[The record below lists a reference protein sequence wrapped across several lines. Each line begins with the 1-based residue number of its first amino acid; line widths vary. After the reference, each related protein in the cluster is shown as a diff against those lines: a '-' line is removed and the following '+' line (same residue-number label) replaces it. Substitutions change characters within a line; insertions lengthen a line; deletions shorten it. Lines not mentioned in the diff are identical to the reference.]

1 MGVEVGKRKLVY
13 TTSRNNDRNLDFL
26 KRRRIEDPSSS
37 DDEDAADLNQERRS
51 ISSSSS
57 SSEDETH
64 SDDSHVSLRQSVDD
78 RDLEITKR
86 REEILDRTDK
96 TEIKPIERQ
105 IKLYGDERGDV
116 DQIFK
121 WCMDRYRLPR
131 ILYASE
137 LLEKATPLLP
147 IVRDMYRGVV
157 DSHYKFEANE
167 MRQSSQRAILSVQE
181 FRSMDLTKFTAGY
194 YGMKRQFKIGEIILQ
209 KYKSFLLK
217 RQGDTMKWWGVSD
230 FAHYVLAP
238 EVLVSLCIKEMRL
251 SDDVYDKNARERAY
265 DIFANTIKFGTV
277 VADQSPLEP
286 WEVVP

>member
-1 MGVEVGKRKLVY
+1 MGIEVGKRRLVY

-26 KRRRIEDPSSS
+26 KRRRIEDSSSSS
-37 DDEDAADLNQERRS
+37 DHEDNQRGS
-51 ISSSSS
+51 LSSSS
-57 SSEDETH
+57 SSEED
-64 SDDSHVSLRQSVDD
+64 SDRDDSHVSLRQSVDD
-78 RDLEITKR
+78 RDLEITKK
-86 REEILDRTDK
+86 REEILDTS
-96 TEIKPIERQ
+96 EIKPIERQ
-105 IKLYGDERGDV
+105 KKSYDDEQGDV
-116 DQIFK
+116 DQICK
-121 WCMDRYRLPR
+121 WFMDRYKFPK

-147 IVRDMYRGVV
+147 IVRDMYRGLV

-181 FRSMDLTKFTAGY
+181 FRNMDLTKFTAGY
-194 YGMKRQFKIGEIILQ
+194 YGMKRQFQIGEVILQ
-209 KYKSFLLK
+209 KYKSFLLR

-238 EVLVSLCIKEMRL
+238 EVLVSLCIKEMQL

-265 DIFANTIKFGTV
+265 DIFVNTVKFGTL

-286 WEVVP
+286 WEVTP